1 MNVKNNKG
9 YFAIDASV
17 AIIVLLIVVPF
28 IAGMIYNVN
37 KSNSGMSRKTE
48 AVNIAINSIEA
59 IKGVGIE
66 ELSDANTVETNVKN
80 AIKSRYDNLN
90 EEDMTIEKESS
101 TYQIS
106 FEIKDYASTKEGI
119 SINAVENKVKIIN
132 VIVKYRMGRTTKEVT
147 LNTAIS

>member
-28 IAGMIYNVN
+28 IAGMIYNVT

-59 IKGVGIE
+59 IKGIGIE
-66 ELSDANTVETNVKN
+66 NLNDANTFETNVKN

-90 EEDMTIEKESS
+90 EEDMTIEKASS

-106 FEIKDYASTKEGI
+106 FEIKDYASTEEGM
-119 SINAVENKVKIIN
+119 SVNAVENKVKIIKI
-132 VIVKYRMGRTTKEVT
+132 IVKYRMGRTTKEVT